1 MKYQVRIKDG
11 MSDKP
16 VSRLFDTKEEAEEK
30 LKEVRGEILKTW
42 ATPDPY
48 CAYIFMNT
56 LLQPINPLKN
66 EGVYFVSATHVNFKN
81 IRKV

>member
-1 MKYQVRIKDG
+1 MKYQVRIKET

-16 VSRLFDTKEEAEEK
+16 VSKLFDTKEEAEDK
-30 LKEVRGEILKTW
+30 LKEVREEILKTW

-56 LLQPINPLKN
+56 L
-66 EGVYFVSATHVNFKN
+66 
-81 IRKV
+81 R